1 MTNVYTDNILYIYKY
16 GEVAMKT
23 LVKMTSIRLDTK
35 LADDAVK
42 VLGAS
47 NRSEA
52 VHMALR
58 EVVTLK
64 KFKQLMSKY
73 GGKLK
78 FEAHGK

>member
-1 MTNVYTDNILYIYKY
+1 
-16 GEVAMKT
+16 MKAS
-23 LVKMTSIRLDTK
+23 VKMTSIRLDTK

-42 VLGAS
+42 ALGVR

-52 VHMALR
+52 VHMALQ
-58 EVVTLK
+58 EVVALK
-64 KFKQLMSKY
+64 RFKELMAKY

>member
-1 MTNVYTDNILYIYKY
+1 
-16 GEVAMKT
+16 MKT
-23 LVKMTSIRLDTK
+23 SVRMTSIRLDTK

-42 VLGAS
+42 ALGAR

-52 VHMALR
+52 VHLALK
-58 EVVTLK
+58 EVVALN

-73 GGKLK
+73 GGKLR

>member
-1 MTNVYTDNILYIYKY
+1 LYIKIITYVYTNMRRLI
-16 GEVAMKT
+16 MKNS
-23 LVKMTSIRLDTK
+23 VKMTSIRLDTK

-42 VLGAS
+42 ALGAR

-52 VHMALR
+52 VHMALH
-58 EVVTLK
+58 EVVALR
-64 KFKQLMSKY
+64 KFKEIMSKY

>member
-1 MTNVYTDNILYIYKY
+1 MYIQENM
-16 GEVAMKT
+16 GRVAMKSS
-23 LVKMTSIRLDTK
+23 VKMTSIRLDTK
-35 LADDAVK
+35 LADDAVRA
-42 VLGAS
+42 LGAK

-58 EVVTLK
+58 EVVALK

-78 FEAHGK
+78 FEAHG

>member
-1 MTNVYTDNILYIYKY
+1 MGRL
-16 GEVAMKT
+16 AMKSS
-23 LVKMTSIRLDTK
+23 VRMTSIRLDTK

-42 VLGAS
+42 VLGVS

-58 EVVTLK
+58 EVVALK

-73 GGKLK
+73 GGKLG

>member
-1 MTNVYTDNILYIYKY
+1 
-16 GEVAMKT
+16 MKSS
-23 LVKMTSIRLDTK
+23 VRMTSIRLDTK

-42 VLGAS
+42 ALGAR

-52 VHMALR
+52 VHRALR
-58 EVVTLK
+58 EVVALK

-73 GGKLK
+73 GGKLE

>member
-1 MTNVYTDNILYIYKY
+1 
-16 GEVAMKT
+16 MKS

-42 VLGAS
+42 ALGAR

-52 VHMALR
+52 VHMALQ
-58 EVVTLK
+58 EVVALK
-64 KFKQLMSKY
+64 KFKELMARH
-73 GGKLK
+73 GGKMK

>member
-1 MTNVYTDNILYIYKY
+1 MYIKIITCVYTNMGRL
-16 GEVAMKT
+16 AMKT
-23 LVKMTSIRLDTK
+23 SVRMTSIRLDTK

-42 VLGAS
+42 ALGAS

-58 EVVTLK
+58 EVVALK

-73 GGKLK
+73 GGKLE

>member
-1 MTNVYTDNILYIYKY
+1 
-16 GEVAMKT
+16 MKVS
-23 LVKMTSIRLDTK
+23 VKMTSIRLDTK

-58 EVVTLK
+58 EVVALK
-64 KFKQLMSKY
+64 KFKLLMAKY
-73 GGKLK
+73 GGKLE